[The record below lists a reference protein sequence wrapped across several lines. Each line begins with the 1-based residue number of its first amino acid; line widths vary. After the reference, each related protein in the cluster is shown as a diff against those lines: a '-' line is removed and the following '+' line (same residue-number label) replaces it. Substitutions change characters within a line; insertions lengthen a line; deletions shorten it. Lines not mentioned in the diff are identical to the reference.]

1 MKKIITNAFCA
12 LYCFQPQHIQWK
24 RLGVNKAH
32 PVELKEKAEDI
43 LKFVR
48 RKVQ

>member
-12 LYCFQPQHIQWK
+12 LYCFQPQWK
-24 RLGVNKAH
+24 RLDVNKAH